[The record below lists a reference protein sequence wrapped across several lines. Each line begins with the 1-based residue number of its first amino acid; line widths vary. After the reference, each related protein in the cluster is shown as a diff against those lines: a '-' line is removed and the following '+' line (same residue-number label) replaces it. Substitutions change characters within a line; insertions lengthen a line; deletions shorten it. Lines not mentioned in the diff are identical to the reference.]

1 MIRKQIRFTEA
12 QMQALRARAR
22 LQHRSIAALV
32 RESVSE
38 YLERRHAVDWDDI
51 ARRALA
57 VAGRYRSGCRD
68 LAEEHDNY
76 LGDAFDS

>member
-1 MIRKQIRFTEA
+1 MIRRQIRFTEA
-12 QMQALRARAR
+12 QMQALRAQAR
-22 LQHRSIAALV
+22 LQHRSIADLV

-38 YLERRHAVDWDDI
+38 YLARCHAVDWDDV

-68 LAEEHDNY
+68 LAEEHDKY